1 MKKEKVMKKKK
12 EINKEIVK
20 SNFNN
25 YKDNLPYEE
34 NSKLEKFFKELDIL
48 CTLPKVEKKELKND
62 FENAFLYYHEN
73 GIEFNKAMKLLDLKN
88 LGGFYSRP
96 NDFWLELDDVAKT
109 YTQFMKRDFV
119 SVFRLSVY
127 LKEEVNEVLLQMAL
141 NFTIK
146 RFPSFAMSLKK
157 GFFWHYLES
166 SKTRYEVEKEKYL
179 PVQRIRLSFAGSK
192 AFRVIYYLNRISVEF
207 FHGMT
212 DGSGGLEF
220 LKALVATYA
229 KLTGKEVSD
238 TDLIKDINDS
248 PEASEYSNDFLKVEK
263 RLSASGFINKKALQM
278 GGRLTQEKPCRVLH
292 FKMDATR
299 LKEAAK
305 KYETTVTSYLVTL
318 MTLSA
323 KAAIEER
330 KGDISICVPVN
341 MRKFYPS
348 LTLRNFSMYCLIRTP
363 IDDACDVKTLAKR
376 VSEELKQKSSKEV
389 MQEMMS
395 STAGMIN
402 SIKYIPLILKQPVLK
417 LLYKVY
423 GDRLFTLTISNL
435 GVVDFGKDL
444 TKYIES
450 GDFVLG
456 TTAVNRCNTSLITIN
471 NVSTLSISKL
481 TVDPSF
487 ENKLYDLLL
496 KDGIDIEVEGSE
508 CYGH

>member
-1 MKKEKVMKKKK
+1 MKKNKRIIK
-12 EINKEIVK
+12 EIL
-20 SNFNN
+20 SSDFNN
-25 YKDNLPYEE
+25 YKNSLSYEGALKIE
-34 NSKLEKFFKELDIL
+34 RVFKELDIL
-48 CTLPKVEKKELKND
+48 CTLPKKEKHDLRID
-62 FENAFLYYHEN
+62 YENAFLYYHKN
-73 GIEFNKAMKLLDLKN
+73 GITLDKAIKLLDLAN

-119 SVFRLSVY
+119 SVFRLSMY
-127 LKEEVNEVLLQMAL
+127 LKEDVNETILQMAL

-146 RFPSFAMSLKK
+146 RFPSFAMTLKK

-166 SKTRYEVEKEKYL
+166 CKKRYAIEKEKYL
-179 PVQRIRLSFAGSK
+179 PVQRIRLSFAGSQ
-192 AFRVIYYLNRISVEF
+192 AFRVIYYRNRISVEF

-220 LKALVATYA
+220 LKSLVSTYIR
-229 KLTGKEVSD
+229 LLGNDLKESE
-238 TDLIKDINDS
+238 LIKNINDN
-248 PEASEYSNDFLKVEK
+248 PESYEFSNDFLKVEK

-278 GGRLTQEKPCRVLH
+278 GGKLTSEKPCRVMH
-292 FKMDATR
+292 FKMDTAK

-305 KYETTVTSYLVTL
+305 KYDATITSYLVAL
-318 MTLSA
+318 MTISA
-323 KAAIEER
+323 KAAIEVR
-330 KGDISICVPVN
+330 KGDISINVPIN

-348 LTLRNFSMYCLIRTP
+348 KTIRNFSMYCLIRTP
-363 IDDACDVKTLAKR
+363 IEEVSDIKSLVKK

-402 SIKYIPLILKQPVLK
+402 SIRYIPLILKQPVLK
-417 LLYKVY
+417 ILYKMY
-423 GDRLFTLTISNL
+423 GDRLFTLTLSNL
-435 GVVDFGKDL
+435 GIVNIPDDL
-444 TKYIES
+444 ASFIES
-450 GDFVLG
+450 SDFVLG

-471 NVSTLSISKL
+471 NVSTLSITKL

-487 ENKLYDLLL
+487 ENKLYELLK